1 MITVQFTVR
10 PGQGD
15 PSGFDLGDMSVT
27 GGLGTADSAGR
38 TPDQGMMIYLSVT
51 QLLDSLRAFLSGHG
65 KTLTF
70 TGVDTSFSLVFRR
83 TKDGISVAF
92 KDGIIA
98 RTASD
103 ELASAVL
110 GAAESLSLTL
120 PPGILPHPTTRT
132 PWQLFVH
139 SCPGTS
145 MAAVIDVNRGTVTG
159 RHVFTRT
166 LSEATEDS
174 SPDARAAWSRLRRP
188 LAVDWRVAVG

>member
-1 MITVQFTVR
+1 VITVQFTVR

-51 QLLDSLRAFLSGHG
+51 QLLDSLRAFLSGNG

-83 TKDGISVAF
+83 SKDGISVAF

-120 PPGILPHPTTRT
+120 PPGDP
-132 PWQLFVH
+132 
-139 SCPGTS
+139 
-145 MAAVIDVNRGTVTG
+145 AA
-159 RHVFTRT
+159 
-166 LSEATEDS
+166 
-174 SPDARAAWSRLRRP
+174 PDYADALAAFRP
-188 LAVDWRVAVG
+188 LVSRHEHGGGH

>member
-38 TPDQGMMIYLSVT
+38 TPDQGMMIYLSAT
-51 QLLDSLRAFLSGHG
+51 QLLDSLRAFLSGNG

-83 TKDGISVAF
+83 VKDGISVAF
-92 KDGIIA
+92 KDAVIA

-120 PPGILPHPTTRT
+120 PPRGSCRVRLRGRLGSLSSTRV
-132 PWQLFVH
+132 Q
-139 SCPGTS
+139 
-145 MAAVIDVNRGTVTG
+145 
-159 RHVFTRT
+159 
-166 LSEATEDS
+166 
-174 SPDARAAWSRLRRP
+174 ARAWRRS
-188 LAVDWRVAVG
+188 LT

>member
-1 MITVQFTVR
+1 
-10 PGQGD
+10 
-15 PSGFDLGDMSVT
+15 
-27 GGLGTADSAGR
+27 
-38 TPDQGMMIYLSVT
+38 MMIYLSVT

-120 PPGILPHPTTRT
+120 PPGDP
-132 PWQLFVH
+132 
-139 SCPGTS
+139 
-145 MAAVIDVNRGTVTG
+145 AASDY
-159 RHVFTRT
+159 
-166 LSEATEDS
+166 A
-174 SPDARAAWSRLRRP
+174 DALAAFRP
-188 LAVDWRVAVG
+188 LVSRHEHGGGH